1 MKPPLDFS
9 ALLARMAAQRDPR
22 APVEHQ
28 LQHSV
33 TLTAPICER
42 DLHALWQ
49 DTQDWCYE
57 NVHHSCGH
65 QWSRRR
71 DRDTGDFVF
80 SFSHP
85 ETAILFKLTFG

>member
-9 ALLARMAAQRDPR
+9 ALRARMAALRDPR

-33 TLTAPICER
+33 ALTAPICER
-42 DLHALWQ
+42 GLHALWQ

-57 NVHHSCGH
+57 NVHHSCGD
-65 QWSRRR
+65 QWSRRC
-71 DRDTGDFVF
+71 DRRTGDFAF
-80 SFSHP
+80 SFDDLR
-85 ETAILFKLTFG
+85 TATLFKLTFG